1 MARRYTQ
8 PMPAPP
14 PAEPHLPAN
23 LTTWANGSMP
33 EDGDELVAV
42 EVRHAQ
48 WPGLAVR
55 DLRLEEAVF
64 DAGDLSGATLTDVT
78 MRDLVFRD
86 PNLAN
91 AVIRGGSLSRVEI
104 AGGRLTGLR
113 LPESEL
119 RDVVWRNSAAD
130 MAAFRHARLH
140 RVMFDGCNLRQ
151 ADFMGARFEQARFQ
165 DCDLAGAA
173 FAHARFVD
181 SELRRCRMSG
191 IEGIDGL
198 RGAAIDLEQVLDLA
212 PALAAALG
220 IAVLP
225 D

>member
-1 MARRYTQ
+1 
-8 PMPAPP
+8 MPAAP

-23 LTTWANGSMP
+23 LTTWADGRVP

-42 EVRHAQ
+42 EVSHAL

-55 DLRLEEAVF
+55 ELRLEEAVVE
-64 DAGDLSGATLTDVT
+64 AGDMSGATLSDATIRDV
-78 MRDLVFRD
+78 VFRD

-119 RDVVWRNSAAD
+119 RDVVWRDSAAD
-130 MAAFRHARLH
+130 MAAFRQARLH

-151 ADFMGARFEQARFQ
+151 ADFMGARFEQVRFL
-165 DCDLAGAA
+165 DCDWPAPLSPTRTSSAPSCVAAG
-173 FAHARFVD
+173 
-181 SELRRCRMSG
+181 
-191 IEGIDGL
+191 
-198 RGAAIDLEQVLDLA
+198 
-212 PALAAALG
+212 
-220 IAVLP
+220 
-225 D
+225 